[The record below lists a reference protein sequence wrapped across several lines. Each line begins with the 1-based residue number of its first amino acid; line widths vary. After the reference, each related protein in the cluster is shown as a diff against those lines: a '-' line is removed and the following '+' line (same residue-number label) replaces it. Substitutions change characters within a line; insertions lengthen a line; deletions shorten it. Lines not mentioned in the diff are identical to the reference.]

1 MMKKDVKVMNGYELM
16 KADVNVLN
24 KFVEKCAPVWHPV
37 FANEFQKDDFDI
49 IKYTKKMSEVIDNL
63 RYQMTLKKLDG
74 YKLEDE
80 INDFIENED
89 ITKYESNDML
99 VGCMYLM
106 ATQQVIMESVLNKT
120 DINEEMYVYNLVK
133 GFTFSIRELNMESAL
148 DMSLIPVSDNIK
160 MTIESLITEEDRKYV
175 RF

>member
-1 MMKKDVKVMNGYELM
+1 MRKDVKLMSGKELL
-16 KADVNVLN
+16 KADAVMLN
-24 KFVEKCAPVWHPV
+24 NFVEKCAPIWNPV
-37 FANEFQKDDFDI
+37 FADEFQREGFNI
-49 IKYTKKMSEVIDNL
+49 IKYSNKMSEIMDNL

-89 ITKYESNDML
+89 ITKYESSDML

-106 ATQQVIMESVLNKT
+106 ATQQIIMESVLSKDNV
-120 DINEEMYVYNLVK
+120 NEEMYMFNLVK
-133 GFTFSIRELNMESAL
+133 GFIFSTKDLNMENVLDLSFIEIPNAL
-148 DMSLIPVSDNIK
+148 K
-160 MTIESLITEEDRKYV
+160 MTTDALLSDEDKKYV

>member
-1 MMKKDVKVMNGYELM
+1 MRKDVKLMSGKELL
-16 KADVNVLN
+16 KADAVMLN
-24 KFVEKCAPVWHPV
+24 NFVEKCAPIWNPV
-37 FANEFQKDDFDI
+37 FADEFQREGFNI
-49 IKYTKKMSEVIDNL
+49 IKYSNKMSEIMDNL

-106 ATQQVIMESVLNKT
+106 ATQQIIMESVLSKDNV
-120 DINEEMYVYNLVK
+120 NEEMYMFNLVK
-133 GFTFSIRELNMESAL
+133 GFIFSTKDLNMENVLDLSFIEIPSAL
-148 DMSLIPVSDNIK
+148 K
-160 MTIESLITEEDRKYV
+160 MTTDSLLSDEDKKYV
-175 RF
+175 IF